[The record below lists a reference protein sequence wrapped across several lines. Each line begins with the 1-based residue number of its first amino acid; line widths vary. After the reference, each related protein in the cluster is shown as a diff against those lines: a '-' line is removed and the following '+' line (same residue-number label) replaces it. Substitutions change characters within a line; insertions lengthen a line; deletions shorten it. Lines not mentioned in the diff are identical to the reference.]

1 MCLGAVSRDCRWYD
15 VFRCCVWLVSHLTS
29 AVTKSVVLSS
39 IFGQKVTSLVC
50 GHEMLLSV
58 TPTSKSGNFVLYFI
72 YFYLHYITIC
82 LSVLTAILGGTWVSR
97 YQNVSILDVIGAQ
110 GDGAQLAVYSVCC
123 NLTIDFN
130 RRNKLLRYFSL
141 RCISVMMGFTLLPL
155 HWEHRANR
163 TSSSHQC
170 NGWW

>member
-1 MCLGAVSRDCRWYD
+1 
-15 VFRCCVWLVSHLTS
+15 
-29 AVTKSVVLSS
+29 
-39 IFGQKVTSLVC
+39 
-50 GHEMLLSV
+50 MLLSV

-155 HWEHRANR
+155 H
-163 TSSSHQC
+163 
-170 NGWW
+170 